1 MEFFTV
7 LLLGL
12 AAVQTRVTTF
22 RTAIYILLVQSVLI
36 AGACLA
42 IAVETRETHTYVAAL
57 LTVLIKAGVIPY
69 ALFQVAGRLKRE
81 KEHHPMLGPNA
92 ASLAACV
99 AIFFAY
105 SLIDQALPGV
115 VSRDSLAAALTLVF
129 IGLLLMMTRH
139 QAILQTVG
147 LITMENGI
155 YLVGLSVTQGL
166 PLIIEMGIFLDV
178 LVAVLVLVILT
189 YRLKMSFASTDTS
202 VLDELKG

>member
-1 MEFFTV
+1 MQILTI
-7 LLLGL
+7 LLLAL
-12 AAVQTRVTTF
+12 AAVQTRVTSL
-22 RTAIYILLVQSVLI
+22 RTAIYVLLVQSMLV
-36 AGACLA
+36 AGACLVVA
-42 IAVETRETHTYVAAL
+42 LETRELHTYVAAL
-57 LTVLIKAGVIPY
+57 LTVVVKAGVIPF
-69 ALFQVAGRLKRE
+69 ALLRLSGRLKRE
-81 KEHHPMLGPNA
+81 KEQHPMLGPNT

-115 VSRDSLAAALTLVF
+115 VSRDALAAAITLVF
-129 IGLLLMMTRH
+129 IGLLLIMTRH

-155 YLVGLSVTQGL
+155 YLVGLSVTKGL

-189 YRLKMSFASTDTS
+189 YRLKLSFLSTDTS
-202 VLDELKG
+202 VLEELKG

>member
-69 ALFQVAGRLKRE
+69 ALFRVAGRLKRE

>member
-69 ALFQVAGRLKRE
+69 ALFRVAGRLKRE
-81 KEHHPMLGPNA
+81 KEHHSMLGPNA

>member
-1 MEFFTV
+1 MQILTI
-7 LLLGL
+7 LLLAL
-12 AAVQTRVTTF
+12 AAVQTRVTSL
-22 RTAIYILLVQSVLI
+22 RTAIYVLLVQSILV
-36 AGACLA
+36 AGACLVVA
-42 IAVETRETHTYVAAL
+42 LETRELHTYIAAL
-57 LTVLIKAGVIPY
+57 LTAVIKAGVIPY
-69 ALFQVAGRLKRE
+69 ALFRLSGRLKRE
-81 KEHHPMLGPNA
+81 KEQHPMLGPNS

-105 SLIDQALPGV
+105 SLIDHALPGV
-115 VSRDSLAAALTLVF
+115 VSRDALAAAITLVF

-189 YRLKMSFASTDTS
+189 YRLKLSFASTDTS
-202 VLDELKG
+202 VLEELKG

>member
-1 MEFFTV
+1 
-7 LLLGL
+7 
-12 AAVQTRVTTF
+12 
-22 RTAIYILLVQSVLI
+22 
-36 AGACLA
+36 
-42 IAVETRETHTYVAAL
+42 
-57 LTVLIKAGVIPY
+57 
-69 ALFQVAGRLKRE
+69 
-81 KEHHPMLGPNA
+81 MLGPNA

>member
-1 MEFFTV
+1 MQILTI
-7 LLLGL
+7 LLLAL
-12 AAVQTRVTTF
+12 AAVQTRVTSL
-22 RTAIYILLVQSVLI
+22 RTAIYVLLVQSVLV
-36 AGACLA
+36 AGACLVVA
-42 IAVETRETHTYVAAL
+42 LETRELHTYIAAL
-57 LTVLIKAGVIPY
+57 LTAVIKAGVIPF
-69 ALFQVAGRLKRE
+69 ALFRLSGRLKRE
-81 KEHHPMLGPNA
+81 KEQHPILGPNA
-92 ASLAACV
+92 ASLSACV

-105 SLIDQALPGV
+105 SLIDHALPGV
-115 VSRDSLAAALTLVF
+115 VSRDALAAAITLVF

-189 YRLKMSFASTDTS
+189 YRLKLSFASTDTS
-202 VLDELKG
+202 VLEELKG